1 MGMIGNDVEG
11 MRTFDRF
18 EIHLQYIQLS
28 CEICN
33 LETVGTVL

>member
-1 MGMIGNDVEG
+1 MGMIENDVEG